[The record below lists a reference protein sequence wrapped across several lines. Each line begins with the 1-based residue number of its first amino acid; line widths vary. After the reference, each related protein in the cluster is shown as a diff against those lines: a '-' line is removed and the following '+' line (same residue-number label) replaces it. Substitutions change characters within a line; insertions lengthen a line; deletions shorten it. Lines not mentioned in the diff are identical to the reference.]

1 MSSDFTSLIIDEN
14 NNTVLDKVRSYVIT
28 YKVRSYV
35 ITYKVRS
42 RLHHIRDPV
51 MFY

>member
-28 YKVRSYV
+28 YKVRS
-35 ITYKVRS
+35 
-42 RLHHIRDPV
+42 RLHHIRDPI